1 MQGGTLKSLRSIA
14 AIGLAS
20 SLVLLTGCGGG
31 KTVQRVEPGLT
42 IDLSGDWND
51 TDSRLVAEEM
61 IKDVLGRPW
70 LGEFKGAKKRE
81 PDVIVGTV
89 RNRSSEH
96 IPTVHFI
103 KNLERELINSGRV
116 SFVASKEERTEV
128 RDERAD
134 QQENA
139 SPESVKK
146 FQQEAGA
153 DFMLRGDITTIID
166 QEGGN
171 KVKYYQVN
179 LELVN
184 METNRKA
191 WIGEKKIKKFV
202 SQSGSKF

>member
-1 MQGGTLKSLRSIA
+1 MVVALVSA
-14 AIGLAS
+14 MGLLA
-20 SLVLLTGCGGG
+20 GCGGG
-31 KTVQRVEPGLT
+31 KTVSRVEPDT
-42 IDLSGDWND
+42 AIDLSGDWND

-61 IKDVLGRPW
+61 IKDVLARPW
-70 LGEFKGAKKRE
+70 VGEFNGEKKRS

-89 RNRSSEH
+89 RNRSAEH
-96 IPTVHFI
+96 IPTTAFI
-103 KNLERELINSGRV
+103 KNLEKELINSGRV

-139 SPESVKK
+139 SAESVKK
-146 FQQEAGA
+146 FQKEAGA

-166 QEGGN
+166 QEGGE

-184 METNRKA
+184 VETNRKA
-191 WIGEKKIKKFV
+191 WVGEKKIKKYV
-202 SQSGSKF
+202 SQSGTKF

>member
-1 MQGGTLKSLRSIA
+1 MKTPYLFLH
-14 AIGLAS
+14 AILGI
-20 SLVLLTGCGGG
+20 LVVALIGCGSST
-31 KTVQRVEPGLT
+31 TVERVSPDET

-61 IKDVLGRPW
+61 IKDCLSRPW
-70 LGEFKGAKKRE
+70 LAEFGRQE
-81 PDVIVGTV
+81 SRSPDVIVGTV

-96 IPTVHFI
+96 ISTSTFI

-116 SFVASKEERTEV
+116 NFVASKEERGEV

-134 QQENA
+134 QQEF
-139 SPESVKK
+139 SSDESVKR

-153 DFMLRGDITTIID
+153 DFMLIGEITSIID
-166 QEGGN
+166 QAEGE

-184 METNRKA
+184 VETNRKS
-191 WIGEKKIKKFV
+191 WIGEKKIKKYI
-202 SQSGSKF
+202 SRDDSKF